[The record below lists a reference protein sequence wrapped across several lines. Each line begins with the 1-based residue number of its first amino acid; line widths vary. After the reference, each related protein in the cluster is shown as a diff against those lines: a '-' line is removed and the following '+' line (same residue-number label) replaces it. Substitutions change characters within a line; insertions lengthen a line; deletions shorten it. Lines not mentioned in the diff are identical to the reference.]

1 MLLEPEVRVLSPGD
15 NAVYAFEIYDGL
27 KGDTP
32 DLQMATAVIRDGK
45 AVYQSP
51 FAPVAASPNSGGK
64 IRAIPVAATLALAPD
79 MPAGAYTL
87 EVTIRGAN
95 TKRSNGSSGSTSR
108 SSSGEAPCRHRV
120 VGDVQAAAWT
130 PNGFRSDALVVRRCC
145 LILR

>member
-27 KGDTP
+27 KGDNP

-51 FAPVAASPNSGGK
+51 FAPVTASPKSGGK
-64 IRAIPVAATLALAPD
+64 MRAIPVAATLALAPD

-95 TKRSNGSSGSTSR
+95 TKKVERKQWLDF
-108 SSSGEAPCRHRV
+108 E
-120 VGDVQAAAWT
+120 VQQ
-130 PNGFRSDALVVRRCC
+130 R
-145 LILR
+145 